1 LWAVSVFDSGG
12 ILGWVVRVE
21 APGLPLERF
30 GWPLGGE
37 KVKKG
42 FELIDGIAGLEGVA
56 PPLKV
61 TAKDHEGGG
70 LVRVFQTRGGKIVP
84 VTDWF
89 HGYREAVLEQV
100 YAAAKEEPP
109 KN

>member
-1 LWAVSVFDSGG
+1 MSSMALETR
-12 ILGWVVRVE
+12 LKC
-21 APGLPLERF
+21 APM
-30 GWPLGGE
+30 
-37 KVKKG
+37 
-42 FELIDGIAGLEGVA
+42 GVA

-70 LVRVFQTRGGKIVP
+70 LVRVFQTRGGKIIP